1 MNNKEL
7 ILIMDNLPVG
17 ILRFDK
23 DKTFIY
29 ANKFVINLCGSG
41 NKCNNTLKKM
51 MDLIHPD
58 YKKEEME
65 ICKNFLEKR
74 EECQSTF
81 RIFNKGLNEYRWVTN
96 KRTFIKNKE
105 IFMYTIQDINE
116 IKLLEIKLR
125 NETIKAEEAYNHKSI
140 FLSKNHHNL
149 RIIPS

>member
-74 EECQSTF
+74 EE
-81 RIFNKGLNEYRWVTN
+81 
-96 KRTFIKNKE
+96 
-105 IFMYTIQDINE
+105 
-116 IKLLEIKLR
+116 
-125 NETIKAEEAYNHKSI
+125 
-140 FLSKNHHNL
+140 
-149 RIIPS
+149 